1 MTSRHARVTWHAAK
15 MADRTVPAYFS
26 YFFPGLFT
34 PFSHPTVFP
43 SRAGKFYHSYLFP
56 QESVIRTRLLAFQ
69 LWRVLK
75 CRFFHDVSCF
85 DFFFVFCALSLCFSF
100 ALLCPG
106 FRSFRHT
113 TSYLT
118 TLCVFRLLVFFDLFR
133 SFHCQFPVIF
143 LLHFI
148 PIFFIMKVARNHN
161 VS

>member
-15 MADRTVPAYFS
+15 MADRIVPAYFS

-85 DFFFVFCALSLCFSF
+85 DLFFRFLCALPLLLFRAFVSWISFVPSNSLVLNYPLRLPPSCFFSTYFVPFTVSF
-100 ALLCPG
+100 PLFL
-106 FRSFRHT
+106 FFI
-113 TSYLT
+113 SYL
-118 TLCVFRLLVFFDLFR
+118 FF
-133 SFHCQFPVIF
+133 S
-143 LLHFI
+143 
-148 PIFFIMKVARNHN
+148 
-161 VS
+161 